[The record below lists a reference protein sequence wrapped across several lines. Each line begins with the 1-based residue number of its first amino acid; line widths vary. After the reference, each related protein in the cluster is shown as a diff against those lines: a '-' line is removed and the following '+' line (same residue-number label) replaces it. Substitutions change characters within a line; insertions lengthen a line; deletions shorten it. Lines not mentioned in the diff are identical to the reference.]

1 MIALSLIALAY
12 FCLRLNMA
20 TIAAWPTTADKVRKK
35 VTFWGMQ
42 ICALL
47 AAVAIAVEVLR

>member
-1 MIALSLIALAY
+1 MTALSLIALAY

-20 TIAAWPTTADKVRKK
+20 TNPPFPTVAEQVRKK

-42 ICALL
+42 GCALL
-47 AAVAIAVEVLR
+47 AAVAIVVEVLP